1 MPEATAISGVGSVTS
16 AVRPRLTV
24 EEVAQ
29 VAKLAARDREV
40 RLHEAQ
46 HMAAAGS
53 LAVGGPQFTYQTGPD
68 GKLYAVGGEVKLSVA
83 SGQTPEETISRA
95 AQMRAAATAPRR
107 PFRPRSGRGRP
118 SRRYGNASAPSAD
131 QGQSDR
137 HTRLQRSPP
146 LPPDGNRLKRSVAAR
161 SSRACC
167 DAFSRTQRFLGRA
180 HRAQKALVSK
190 L

>member
-95 AQMRAAATAPRR
+95 AQMRAAATAPAD
-107 PFRPRSGRGRP
+107 PSGQDL
-118 SRRYGNASAPSAD
+118 A
-131 QGQSDR
+131 
-137 HTRLQRSPP
+137 
-146 LPPDGNRLKRSVAAR
+146 VAAQAAAMETQAR
-161 SSRACC
+161 QAQIKDSQTGTHVSSA
-167 DAFSRTQRFLGRA
+167 A
-180 HRAQKALVSK
+180 HLFRRMATA
-190 L
+190 